1 MTMPSSR
8 RFLPA
13 LRRLLALGGLLFGM
27 AAHAAAPGSGELRLH
42 DRAGRVQSLASLDT
56 DVEYHVS
63 GLLAEVQVRQQFRNT
78 GKDWL
83 EGDYLLP
90 LPVGAAVYSMA
101 LDIGERRIVADIK
114 PKEAARQVFAQARA
128 EGRKA
133 ALIEADNGNLFHTAV
148 TNVAPGEM
156 VTVVLH
162 YWQRVDY
169 QAGEFSLRFPL
180 TFTPRYHMQ
189 TGAQPGDTGVAT
201 PQVFTDDDAAAPLR
215 THIAVRL
222 DAGVPLAD
230 ISSPSHAIVSA
241 RQGKKVWNVQLR
253 DDSVLPDRDF
263 VLHWLPQPQTQ
274 PTVASFS
281 QDVDGTHYAMLMLLP
296 PQQQAQRLPRELILV
311 IDTSGSMGGESI
323 RQARAALD
331 LALSQLQPGDRFN
344 VVEFNSILDPWRP
357 QAVAATPEALQQA
370 RAWVSRL
377 EASGGTEMEPALR
390 FALAGHAP
398 SGYVR
403 QVLFATDGAVDDPNG
418 LMRVIDEQLGD
429 SRLFPIG
436 IGSAPNAQ
444 FLQAAARHGRGSETL
459 INDTGTLTA
468 SMLQLLAKLDHPA
481 LRDLRVDWPAGSEAY
496 PRELPDLYLGEPLLV
511 TAKLP
516 LRSAKMQVHGK
527 LADRDWTTP
536 MDLSTPTAAE
546 GLDRLWAQSRIAD
559 LEDQLARGGDAN
571 ELSGEI
577 TRTAL
582 AAHLVSRY
590 TSLVA
595 VDTTPARS
603 AGAALKHTQVP
614 NVMPSGTHFAGTA
627 GDARFAQTAT
637 PAELELWL
645 ALLALLLAALAW
657 RMQRAA
663 R

>member
-1 MTMPSSR
+1 MTTSR
-8 RFLPA
+8 RFRSA
-13 LRRLLALGGLLFGM
+13 LRRLLALGGVLFAVAG
-27 AAHAAAPGSGELRLH
+27 HAGVPGSGELRLH
-42 DRAGRVQSLASLDT
+42 DQAGHVQSLASLDT

-63 GLLAEVQVRQQFRNT
+63 GLVAEVQVRQQFRNA

-114 PKEAARQVFAQARA
+114 AKEAARQVFEQARA

-133 ALIEADNGNLFHTAV
+133 ALVEADNGNLFRTAV
-148 TNVAPGEM
+148 TNVAPGET

-169 QAGEFSLRFPL
+169 RSGEFSLRFPL

-189 TGAQPGDTGVAT
+189 TGARPGDAGLVT
-201 PQVFTDDDAAAPLR
+201 PQVFADDDAAAPLR
-215 THIAVRL
+215 THIAIRL

-230 ISSPSHAIVSA
+230 VASPSHAIVSA
-241 RQGKKVWNVQLR
+241 RQGGLWNIRLR
-253 DDSVLPDRDF
+253 DDQVLPDRDF
-263 VLHWLPQPQTQ
+263 VLRWTPQPQSL
-274 PTVASFS
+274 PNVASFS
-281 QDVDGTHYAMLMLLP
+281 QDVGGTHYAMLMLMP
-296 PQQQAQRLPRELILV
+296 PQQQAQRFPRELILV

-357 QAVAATPEALQQA
+357 QAVAATADAVQQA
-370 RAWVSRL
+370 RSWVNRL

-390 FALAGHAP
+390 FALSGHAP
-398 SGYVR
+398 AGYVR
-403 QVLFATDGAVDDPNG
+403 QVVFATDGAVDNPDG

-444 FLQAAARHGRGSETL
+444 FLQAAARHGRGSETV
-459 INDTGTLTA
+459 IADSGALTTT
-468 SMLQLLAKLDHPA
+468 MLQLLAKLDHPS
-481 LRDLRVDWPAGSEAY
+481 LRDLRVAWPAGSEAY

-516 LRSAKMQVHGK
+516 QGTKKVQVHGR

-536 MDLSTPTAAE
+536 ADLSTPAPAE

-559 LEDQLARGGDAN
+559 LEDQLARGGNAE
-571 ELSGEI
+571 ELAAQI

-582 AAHLVSRY
+582 DAHLVSRY

-595 VDTTPARS
+595 VDRTPART
-603 AGAALKHTQVP
+603 ADAALKHTSVP
-614 NVMPSGTHFAGTA
+614 NVMPSGTHFA
-627 GDARFAQTAT
+627 QTAT
-637 PAELELWL
+637 PAELELYL

-657 RMQRAA
+657 RMQRAS